1 MKPLLRCLVLSLCLL
16 PSARAAA
23 LWVGGDLST
32 AGFGAHGGV
41 GVFPVPLL
49 GTLGLEGEV
58 LRPWQAGA
66 SSVSLGATL
75 RDIPLP
81 LTRTDA
87 FVGAGW
93 RLGPANALYL
103 QAGLRTPLVGP
114 AGLRWALRAYPG
126 TGEFR
131 AAVGLEAR
139 F

>member
-1 MKPLLRCLVLSLCLL
+1 MRPLLRCLVLSLCLL

-41 GVFPVPLL
+41 GFLPVPLL
-49 GTLGLEGEV
+49 GTLGLEAEW

-66 SSVSLGATL
+66 NSVSLGATL
-75 RDIPLP
+75 RDISLP
-81 LTRTDA
+81 LTNTDA

-93 RLGPANALYL
+93 RLSPTRDLYL
-103 QAGLRTPLVGP
+103 DAGIRTPLFGP
-114 AGLRWALRAYPG
+114 AGLRLALRAYPG
-126 TGEFR
+126 ANELR
-131 AAVGLEAR
+131 AGVGLEAR